1 MTTTTMDPRTVLAG
15 LFGGEVSV
23 APAPTVAITAGPN
36 LAAAPKAAEC
46 VKRQCHPS
54 SLGIAYQNAVDGEGR
69 PAPGRMIQQFEK
81 LSLMADGVAG
91 WKTNQRKIVDEV
103 VGVIVRIAPAHR
115 ALWYRGEGQ
124 RYPVCGSLDGVR
136 GHGRPGGDCEI
147 CPRKDYDPDEQF
159 CRSRTRLYIAT
170 GQGMLLSHMDLTAL
184 TREGLTALDKWC
196 AGNGFTIPQLV
207 VKLGL
212 AVHPRSSPSWEF
224 AASIITC
231 QPVYLADDGTDD
243 YADAIQY
250 ANDVLRAAEAAWLAD
265 IARPQVQA
273 APAPVVAD
281 RARPALPTTGR
292 VAKAVA
298 AAPVTVSDD
307 VFCPETGELC
317 PAPKDDCLDGCKQAR
332 LLAAEAAARASGNI
346 DVDDLPF

>member
-1 MTTTTMDPRTVLAG
+1 MTTQTMDPRTVLAG
-15 LFGGEVSV
+15 LFEGVETVV
-23 APAPTVAITAGPN
+23 QAPTVAITANRN
-36 LAAAPKAAEC
+36 LEMAPKAAEC

-54 SLGIAYQNAVDGEGR
+54 SLGIAYQNAVDGDGR

-81 LSLMADGVAG
+81 LALMADGVAA
-91 WKTNQRKIVDEV
+91 WKTNQRKTVDEV

-124 RYPVCGSLDGVR
+124 RYPVCGSLDGVT
-136 GHGRPGGDCEI
+136 GYGKPGGECEI

-170 GQGMLLSHMDLTAL
+170 GQGLLLSHMDLTAL
-184 TREGLTALDKWC
+184 TREGLTSLDRWC
-196 AGNGFTIPQLV
+196 AGNGYNIPQLV

-212 AVHPRSSPSWEF
+212 AVHPRSSPEWQY

-265 IARPQVQA
+265 IALPQVQA

-292 VAKAVA
+292 TAKAVA
-298 AAPVTVSDD
+298 AAPVVVSDD

-317 PAPKDDCLDGCKQAR
+317 PSPHDACKDGCKQAR
-332 LLAAEAAARASGNI
+332 MLAAQQPANI